1 MKAAIFIAGASALL
15 ASAKPINK
23 RVMETEWVTDYVT
36 VTVIAG
42 EEQQAQA
49 TDYVVLEAEPTTTT
63 TTIKKTVHKSKVY
76 EQPKAS
82 YTTVWVE
89 SQPTTTSEPEVQYS
103 TVWVQAEDE
112 ATTSSSTSTT
122 TTSKKATATK
132 AVVEDTSDSSDNLSL
147 KGDYSTV
154 MTNYHNIHRSNHS
167 VSDVTWDSGLAASA
181 LVLANR
187 CKFEHDMDINGG
199 GYGQNIAA
207 WASSEIGEGEGNKYG
222 AVSVTDQWY
231 NSEMENWSFY
241 GQANPPEG
249 MNIDLYGH
257 FTQVVWKG
265 TSKIGCATAY
275 CPSGQM
281 YDGMNAYF
289 TVCNYDGPGN
299 YGGEYGKNVLQPLGN
314 KMVVV

>member
-1 MKAAIFIAGASALL
+1 MKASLFIAGASALL
-15 ASAKPINK
+15 ASAKPINR

-36 VTVIAG
+36 VTVVAG
-42 EEQQAQA
+42 EEQQAPA
-49 TDYVVLEAEPTTTT
+49 TDVVVLEAQPTTTT
-63 TTIKKTVHKSKVY
+63 TVKKVVHKSKAP
-76 EQPKAS
+76 EQPKPS